1 MMGLLYIGSR
11 GYGCKI
17 GPLIACCLF
26 IWMFWLTAFPSHA
39 HDMASEL
46 ESYTDA
52 VTMGSKVGKL
62 QKEEHR
68 FVPVP
73 VPISSPTS
81 GSGLVV
87 GLLYMWPQEEDD
99 ADTPTSISGV
109 AGLYTNTDSWA
120 AAIFHQGFYA
130 GDRFRVQGGL
140 GYADFN
146 LKYYGIG
153 SDSFFRDNPLD
164 YNITGRLF
172 SPRAEFQLPF
182 ISKDSYLGLKFNY
195 LDSKVGLDLSGI
207 TPVLPEVAIPERV
220 VGLGPVFSYDSRNN
234 VHSPSQGSWLDV
246 SLLDYGDYLGGD
258 FDYLQGTLKWTQYFP
273 VTDTVVLGYRF
284 DGQFTDGGAPFYALP
299 YINLRGFSR
308 GVYADDQAVTLQ
320 GQVGWDVSSRWTVS
334 FFGGGGRVAKDVGDL
349 GSSQTQFAGG
359 AGFRYMIDPK
369 SGISIGADLAGGGD
383 GIEFYVQV
391 GDFFAN

>member
-1 MMGLLYIGSR
+1 MMALLYIGSR
-11 GYGCKI
+11 GYGSKI

-26 IWMFWLTAFPSHA
+26 AWSFWLTALPGHA

-46 ESYTDA
+46 ESYTNT
-52 VTMGSKVGKL
+52 VRMGSKVEKL
-62 QKEEHR
+62 RREEYR

-73 VPISSPTS
+73 VPISNPTT
-81 GSGLVV
+81 GSGLAM

-99 ADTPTSISGV
+99 TDIPTSISGV
-109 AGLYTNTDSWA
+109 GGLYTSTDSWA

-130 GDRFRVQGGL
+130 GDRFRVQGVL

-164 YNITGRLF
+164 YNITGLLF

-182 ISKDSYLGLKFNY
+182 ISKDLYLGLKFNY

-207 TPVLPEVAIPERV
+207 SPLLPEVAIAERV

-234 VHSPSQGSWLDV
+234 VNWPSQGSWLDV
-246 SLLDYGDYLGGD
+246 SVLDYGDYLGGD
-258 FDYLQGTLKWTQYFP
+258 FDYLQSTLKWTQYFP
-273 VTDTVVLGYRF
+273 ITDTVVLGYRF
-284 DGQFTDGGAPFYALP
+284 DGQFIDGRAPFYMLS

-308 GVYADDQAVTLQ
+308 GVYADDHAVTLQ
-320 GQVGWDVSSRWTVS
+320 GQVRWDVSSRWTIL
-334 FFGGGGRVAKDVGDL
+334 FFGGGGRVAEDVGDL
-349 GSSQTQFAGG
+349 SSSPTQFAGG
-359 AGFRYMIDPK
+359 AGFRYMIDPE
-369 SGISIGADLAGGGD
+369 SGISIGADLAGAGD

-391 GDFFAN
+391 SDFFAN

>member
-1 MMGLLYIGSR
+1 MMALLYIGSR
-11 GYGCKI
+11 GYGSKT

-26 IWMFWLTAFPSHA
+26 ACSFWLTAFPSHA

-46 ESYTDA
+46 ESYTNT
-52 VTMGSKVGKL
+52 VRMGSKVGKL

-73 VPISSPTS
+73 VPISNPTT
-81 GSGLVV
+81 GSGLAV

-99 ADTPTSISGV
+99 ADIPTSISGV
-109 AGLYTNTDSWA
+109 GGLYTSTDSWA

-130 GDRFRVQGGL
+130 GDRFRVQGVL

-153 SDSFFRDNPLD
+153 SDLFFRDNPLD
-164 YNITGRLF
+164 YNITGLLF

-182 ISKDSYLGLKFNY
+182 ISKDLYLGLKLNY
-195 LDSKVGLDLSGI
+195 LDSKVGLDVSGI
-207 TPVLPEVAIPERV
+207 SPVLPEVAIAEKV

-234 VHSPSQGSWLDV
+234 VHWPSQGSWLDV
-246 SLLDYGDYLGGD
+246 SVLDYGDYLGGD
-258 FDYLQGTLKWTQYFP
+258 FDYLQSTLKWTQYFP
-273 VTDTVVLGYRF
+273 ITDTVVLGYRF
-284 DGQFTDGGAPFYALP
+284 DGQFIDGNAPFYGLS

-308 GVYADDQAVTLQ
+308 GVYADDHAVTLQ
-320 GQVGWDVSSRWTVS
+320 GQVRWDVSSRWTVL
-334 FFGGGGRVAKDVGDL
+334 FFGGGGRVAEDVGDL
-349 GSSQTQFAGG
+349 GSSPTQFAGG
-359 AGFRYMIDPK
+359 AGFRYMIDPE
-369 SGISIGADLAGGGD
+369 SGISIGVDLAGGGD
-383 GIEFYVQV
+383 RIEFYVQV